1 MSLDEMSLPSGPV
14 GFGTQSLA
22 DEIRQA
28 LEEEGLED
36 LGGRGGG
43 GGGEEEEEEEQQ
55 QQQQQQQ
62 QQLLLSILR

>member
-14 GFGTQSLA
+14 EFGTQSLT

-36 LGGRGGG
+36 LG
-43 GGGEEEEEEEQQ
+43 EEEEEEK
-55 QQQQQQQ
+55 
-62 QQLLLSILR
+62 